1 MVYPVVPCTVQ
12 YLDTVFRGE
21 EKRREE
27 YFEIRILKC
36 FVGPVEKN
44 GIHSPEISSESLSK
58 LN

>member
-1 MVYPVVPCTVQ
+1 M
-12 YLDTVFRGE
+12 FRGE

-44 GIHSPEISSESLSK
+44 GIHSPEISLESLSK